1 MQIIQLYVYFENQN
15 DRREEEKSLFLE
27 LLQQEK
33 SSLSARIYVGFSS
46 KWILMRA

>member
-1 MQIIQLYVYFENQN
+1 MTGG
-15 DRREEEKSLFLE
+15 EEEKSFFLE

-46 KWILMRA
+46 K